1 MNNSQTQA
9 DIHAKGFDLTGTS
22 KSIYEINGEY
32 KQIKVNGVRQL
43 DNATLTLGNYA
54 RVRQANVPIITKDE
68 VMRAL
73 LARDVEK
80 LRWYSQIFYRTN
92 GIYHRT
98 CDYFAYLYRYD
109 WYVMPDYPLDA
120 EIPEDRMLKDFYKAL
135 TYFDNSH
142 IKKICGEIAL
152 NVILDGAYY
161 GYIVP
166 SKIGVILQQL
176 PVRYC
181 RSRYKSNGMPAVEFN
196 MQYFDTIANPQ
207 QRIRILNLF
216 PDEFKKG
223 YLLYKQG
230 KLKAD
235 FNGDT
240 GCWYLLTPGLCV
252 KFAFDN
258 YDMPLFV
265 HAIPTLLDLDAAQDL
280 DRRKQM
286 QKLLKILI
294 QKLPRDKNGDLIFD
308 SDEARDIHN
317 NAVQMLRNAVGVDI
331 LTTFADIDAVDLADK
346 NTTATTDDL
355 AKVERTVYNAFGI
368 SRNLFNTDG
377 NMSLEKSILNDE
389 ASLRTLILQFA
400 EFFNALAAGHS
411 SARKKYSFRFYMLE
425 TTQYN
430 YKDLAKM
437 YKEQT
442 QMGFAKML
450 PQIAIG
456 HSQSFVLN
464 SMRFENQVLNMNEF
478 MVPPALSSTM
488 SGSNNSDNSNKSNT
502 GKNDKSIEAQV
513 SSGEAGRPAK
523 PDDEKSDKTIQNI
536 ESQN

>member
-1 MNNSQTQA
+1 M
-9 DIHAKGFDLTGTS
+9 
-22 KSIYEINGEY
+22 
-32 KQIKVNGVRQL
+32 
-43 DNATLTLGNYA
+43 
-54 RVRQANVPIITKDE
+54 
-68 VMRAL
+68 
-73 LARDVEK
+73 
-80 LRWYSQIFYRTN
+80 
-92 GIYHRT
+92 
-98 CDYFAYLYRYD
+98 
-109 WYVMPDYPLDA
+109 
-120 EIPEDRMLKDFYKAL
+120 
-135 TYFDNSH
+135 
-142 IKKICGEIAL
+142 
-152 NVILDGAYY
+152 
-161 GYIVP
+161 
-166 SKIGVILQQL
+166 
-176 PVRYC
+176 
-181 RSRYKSNGMPAVEFN
+181 
-196 MQYFDTIANPQ
+196 
-207 QRIRILNLF
+207 
-216 PDEFKKG
+216 
-223 YLLYKQG
+223 
-230 KLKAD
+230 
-235 FNGDT
+235 
-240 GCWYLLTPGLCV
+240 CV
-252 KFAFDN
+252 KFALDN

-308 SDEARDIHN
+308 NDEARDIHN

-355 AKVERTVYNAFGI
+355 AKVERTVYNALGI

-450 PQIAIG
+450 PQIALG

-502 GKNDKSIEAQV
+502 GKNDKSIEAQI

-523 PDDEKSDKTIQNI
+523 PDDEKSDKTI
-536 ESQN
+536 

>member
-32 KQIKVNGVRQL
+32 KQIKVYGVLQL

-355 AKVERTVYNAFGI
+355 AKVERTVYNALGI

-450 PQIAIG
+450 PQIALG

-488 SGSNNSDNSNKSNT
+488 SGSNNSGNSNKSNT
-502 GKNDKSIEAQV
+502 EKNNKSIEAQI

-523 PDDEKSDKTIQNI
+523 QKKKKSDKTIQNI
-536 ESQN
+536 ESQS

>member
-32 KQIKVNGVRQL
+32 KQIRVNGVRQL

-207 QRIRILNLF
+207 QRIKILNLF

-355 AKVERTVYNAFGI
+355 AKVERTVYNALGI

-450 PQIAIG
+450 PQIALG

-502 GKNDKSIEAQV
+502 GKNDKSIEAQI

>member
-80 LRWYSQIFYRTN
+80 LRCYSQIFYRTN

-109 WYVMPDYPLDA
+109 WYVTPDYPLDA

-308 SDEARDIHN
+308 NDEARDIHN

-450 PQIAIG
+450 PQIALG

>member
-1 MNNSQTQA
+1 
-9 DIHAKGFDLTGTS
+9 
-22 KSIYEINGEY
+22 
-32 KQIKVNGVRQL
+32 
-43 DNATLTLGNYA
+43 
-54 RVRQANVPIITKDE
+54 
-68 VMRAL
+68 
-73 LARDVEK
+73 
-80 LRWYSQIFYRTN
+80 
-92 GIYHRT
+92 
-98 CDYFAYLYRYD
+98 
-109 WYVMPDYPLDA
+109 
-120 EIPEDRMLKDFYKAL
+120 
-135 TYFDNSH
+135 
-142 IKKICGEIAL
+142 
-152 NVILDGAYY
+152 
-161 GYIVP
+161 
-166 SKIGVILQQL
+166 
-176 PVRYC
+176 
-181 RSRYKSNGMPAVEFN
+181 
-196 MQYFDTIANPQ
+196 
-207 QRIRILNLF
+207 
-216 PDEFKKG
+216 
-223 YLLYKQG
+223 
-230 KLKAD
+230 
-235 FNGDT
+235 
-240 GCWYLLTPGLCV
+240 
-252 KFAFDN
+252 
-258 YDMPLFV
+258 MPLFV

-308 SDEARDIHN
+308 NDEARDIHN

-355 AKVERTVYNAFGI
+355 AKVERTVYNALGI

-450 PQIAIG
+450 PQIALG

-488 SGSNNSDNSNKSNT
+488 SGSNNSGNSNKSNT

-523 PDDEKSDKTIQNI
+523 PDDEKSDKTI
-536 ESQN
+536 